1 MKSNDKDKI
10 KREKLIQKILKNK
23 IDENQKSKDYIW
35 NKNQMK
41 SNDRDE
47 IKNKINL

>member
-23 IDENQKSKDYIW
+23 IDENQKSKDYI
-35 NKNQMK
+35 
-41 SNDRDE
+41 
-47 IKNKINL
+47 